1 MDIIKKVS
9 VLLWA
14 LCCPFK
20 PCFCQPLSWFAG
32 AGAGI
37 TQLRTHEAIGKSS
50 TNTGQMGIIMAGLD
64 IPVHENL
71 RPMVRVTLCGYRA
84 FFHTTM
90 EGRGLIESYSVHFN
104 SITPELSFLYN
115 VVNAKLKLYLGAGV
129 DVNVC
134 WNSYNRFKMTSSQS
148 GFVYRDQDGYIP
160 PEECWPSF
168 NVKTGIKVGKCEMG
182 ATGYLRGIIAWNDI
196 DILNAD
202 IFFIFLAYHFRK
214 NKYEKSMCF

>member
-32 AGAGI
+32 TGPGI
-37 TQLRTHEAIGKSS
+37 TQLRTDDPIGKAS
-50 TNTGQMGIIMAGLD
+50 TNTGQAKIIMAGID
-64 IPVHENL
+64 IPLQENL
-71 RPMVRVTLCGYRA
+71 RSRVRATLTGYKA
-84 FFHTTM
+84 FFHTKM
-90 EGRGLIESYSVHFN
+90 EGRGLVESYSVHFN

-134 WNSYNRFKMTSSQS
+134 WNNYNHFKMIGSEN

-160 PEECWPSF
+160 PEPCWPSF
-168 NVKTGIKVGKCEMG
+168 NVKTGIKVGKWELG
-182 ATGYLRGIIAWNDI
+182 ATGYLRGVIAWNDI

-202 IFFIFLAYHFRK
+202 VFFIFLAYHLRK
-214 NKYEKSMCF
+214 KQ